1 MRNRVTKLE
10 NVKILVVELLKLCI
24 PIVIGFVV
32 VKTKFL
38 DAGVRDALSR
48 LIARVLFP
56 ILMFCIF
63 LNPDISVG
71 QIWDSRYLLLT
82 AVGWVVVSFLI
93 GMAAAKL
100 LKLDRR
106 RGPVFFILLGMSNVT
121 YMGLPLCVA
130 LFGERLGQLGVALVS
145 LAGHIAMWTLGVY
158 LMSRYSAEP
167 GKKSFSLKA
176 AFTPVTVAILA
187 AIVLKL
193 VGVRLPDLV
202 YSPLH
207 TLGNVTPQLALVYIG
222 VVIATSDFSVVYKS
236 REVPVFLC
244 LKLLLL
250 PLLFGLVMNLA
261 GRLYL
266 PEDYRQLLMIE
277 YATSAMISLTPF
289 FREYG
294 YDDDFAGQLVFT
306 SIALNI
312 ATLPLVMLINSLY

>member
-130 LFGERLGQLGVALVS
+130 LFGEQLGQLGVALVS

-167 GKKSFSLKA
+167 GKRASASRRRLRLSPSQSLPPSSSSLSA
-176 AFTPVTVAILA
+176 CACPISCM
-187 AIVLKL
+187 
-193 VGVRLPDLV
+193 RLC
-202 YSPLH
+202 
-207 TLGNVTPQLALVYIG
+207 TRW
-222 VVIATSDFSVVYKS
+222 AT
-236 REVPVFLC
+236 
-244 LKLLLL
+244 
-250 PLLFGLVMNLA
+250 
-261 GRLYL
+261 
-266 PEDYRQLLMIE
+266 
-277 YATSAMISLTPF
+277 
-289 FREYG
+289 
-294 YDDDFAGQLVFT
+294 
-306 SIALNI
+306 
-312 ATLPLVMLINSLY
+312 

>member
-202 YSPLH
+202 YAPLH
-207 TLGNVTPQLALVYIG
+207 TLGNVTPQLAPGLYRRRHC
-222 VVIATSDFSVVYKS
+222 DFGFFRRLQKP
-236 REVPVFLC
+236 RGAG
-244 LKLLLL
+244 L
-250 PLLFGLVMNLA
+250 PLPQAAASAAAVRVCDEPGRAAVSAGGLQAAAHDRVRHLRHDLAHTLFSGVRVRR
-261 GRLYL
+261 RLRGPASCLQAL
-266 PEDYRQLLMIE
+266 P
-277 YATSAMISLTPF
+277 SISRPCPWLC
-289 FREYG
+289 
-294 YDDDFAGQLVFT
+294 
-306 SIALNI
+306 S
-312 ATLPLVMLINSLY
+312 

>member
-130 LFGERLGQLGVALVS
+130 LFG
-145 LAGHIAMWTLGVY
+145 
-158 LMSRYSAEP
+158 
-167 GKKSFSLKA
+167 
-176 AFTPVTVAILA
+176 
-187 AIVLKL
+187 
-193 VGVRLPDLV
+193 
-202 YSPLH
+202 
-207 TLGNVTPQLALVYIG
+207 
-222 VVIATSDFSVVYKS
+222 
-236 REVPVFLC
+236 
-244 LKLLLL
+244 
-250 PLLFGLVMNLA
+250 
-261 GRLYL
+261 
-266 PEDYRQLLMIE
+266 
-277 YATSAMISLTPF
+277 
-289 FREYG
+289 
-294 YDDDFAGQLVFT
+294 
-306 SIALNI
+306 
-312 ATLPLVMLINSLY
+312 